1 MKEKRTDAERRA
13 APRVPVGVYLHQVVD
28 GESHRCFASDVSSTG
43 LYMEQP
49 MRPFARQSNQIQLEI
64 PLDEGDPVWIGAE
77 VVYDCFDALF
87 HGTAVRF
94 TAMTQRDRSRLEGW
108 IERTGLAA

>member
-1 MKEKRTDAERRA
+1 MDDRGPDERRGE
-13 APRVPVGVYLHQVVD
+13 PRVPVGVYLRQVVD
-28 GESHRCFASDVSSTG
+28 GETHRCFASDLSVSG

-49 MRPFARQSNQIQLEI
+49 VRPFARRSNQIQLEI
-64 PLDEGDPVWIGAE
+64 PLDEGDPVWLGAE

-94 TAMTQRDRSRLEGW
+94 TAITERDRGRLARW
-108 IERTGLAA
+108 VQRNAVAA